1 MNMKTKY
8 LLAYDLPMRI
18 DAETRK
24 VTLALTNT
32 SEHELR
38 NLEVALNSLDGSA
51 LRVLDREVQIAELI
65 PGETKTVT
73 FAIAPKKSA
82 SVYVSVSGWKPKR
95 FFHWESA
102 AAQIKVDR
110 DGADSTSLTEPTPQV
125 PSDKVVRFET
135 TIKSLASDADIEI
148 AFWAQDPTGNRIQ
161 LAELDPEP
169 IPKGE
174 RASYAVEFTPQQKGI
189 YTIYA
194 RLEGETQQS
203 EHKITSV
210 RVR

>member
-1 MNMKTKY
+1 MKTKY
-8 LLAYDLPMRI
+8 LLAYDLPKCI

-38 NLEVALNSLDGSA
+38 NLEVALNSLDESA
-51 LRVLDREVQIAELI
+51 LRVLDQEVQIAELI

-102 AAQIKVDR
+102 AAQIQVGR
-110 DGADSTSLTEPTPQV
+110 DGADSTGQPESTPQLSV
-125 PSDKVVRFET
+125 DEVVRFET
-135 TIKSLASDADIEI
+135 TINNLASDADIEI
-148 AFWAQDPTGNRIQ
+148 AFWAQDPQGTCVQ
-161 LAELDPEP
+161 LAELNPEP
-169 IPKGE
+169 IPEGE
-174 RASYAVEFTPQQKGI
+174 QASYAVEFTPQQKGL

-203 EHKITSV
+203 EHKIASV
-210 RVR
+210 RVK